1 MEAGLRR
8 KLREKM
14 DKLVLTSRERAAQE
28 GEHTWAAE
36 GSGAVGGGGTAQL
49 RGGVMAHSLC
59 D

>member
-28 GEHTWAAE
+28 GEHTWAA
-36 GSGAVGGGGTAQL
+36 AQL
-49 RGGVMAHSLC
+49 GVEGLRS
-59 D
+59 